1 MGCSIPSTS
10 WNKTAPMATSEAC
23 MVKKKGWPKYGG
35 LRIGWVANL
44 DFKSR
49 KARSVSAVQT
59 GLKGQQ
65 KYGQNEAQTY
75 GNTQPNLETAGVAYG
90 WWGRKIQY
98 SLYLFSPR
106 LHTTQTHVVPQ
117 IVDFSD
123 CKTTLG
129 GAKG

>member
-1 MGCSIPSTS
+1 MGCSIPSSS
-10 WNKTAPMATSEAC
+10 WNRTEIMATSEASTA
-23 MVKKKGWPKYGG
+23 KKKGWPKSGG
-35 LRIGWVANL
+35 LRNGWVANL

-75 GNTQPNLETAGVAYG
+75 DNTQPNLETAGVAYG

-98 SLYLFSPR
+98 SLHL
-106 LHTTQTHVVPQ
+106 L
-117 IVDFSD
+117 
-123 CKTTLG
+123 TLG
-129 GAKG
+129 CTRPKPTWCPR